1 LCGSIG
7 RALASKLEKSWIPM
21 SIKDQISADLKAAMK
36 SRDQVRLDT
45 LRSVLS
51 AFTYRRVEAGHD
63 LTDEEQL
70 AVVQKQVKQR
80 NDSIGEYEK
89 AGRAELVAKETAER
103 DILAHYLPAQK
114 SADEIRAI
122 VRAIIDGI
130 PVDGRNPG
138 AVMKAVMPQLKG
150 LADGNTVRL
159 VVTEELKGAPAS

>member
-1 LCGSIG
+1 
-7 RALASKLEKSWIPM
+7 M

-89 AGRAELVAKETAER
+89 AGRAELVAKEMAER

-114 SADEIRAI
+114 
-122 VRAIIDGI
+122 
-130 PVDGRNPG
+130 
-138 AVMKAVMPQLKG
+138 
-150 LADGNTVRL
+150 
-159 VVTEELKGAPAS
+159 